1 MKFLPVSLEY
11 DAIREIQE
19 MILAGEVCLAWSYVL
34 NLENGKNT
42 DPRKIKEVAFWE
54 QYAAAFVQKSDAVEK
69 LSWQIQYTGV
79 KEMDSLHVACAIE
92 AGCSFFVSTDKRL
105 LKYQD
110 ARVKICDPIECLS
123 ILHKIL

>member
-1 MKFLPVSLEY
+1 MKFLPVALEY

-34 NLENGKNT
+34 NSENGKNT
-42 DPRKIKEVAFWE
+42 DPRKVKEVAFWQ
-54 QYAAAFVQKSDAVEK
+54 QYAVAFVQKSDAVEK
-69 LSWQIQYTGV
+69 LARQIQYTGV
-79 KEMDSLHVACAIE
+79 KEMDSLHVACAIN